1 MGPVGP
7 SQTGSPV
14 SLVNSLSLSTWS
26 CVNRARYA
34 VTEESEWYMLS
45 LTFKLILRDSG
56 PTPYKKYGKLRRHL
70 LKKIM
75 ELWWNSL
82 IDCLKTC
89 IECLLCASY
98 SAWLT
103 GCSSKQNQHDFSP
116 QVVIVQ
122 WKRQNHTKKL
132 HSYIWIKYYK
142 SLAEFQLLYK
152 PLERTPHRSSREHG
166 FLLAI
171 SLRNFFIILMVLF
184 IYQEMDIKPTM
195 TM

>member
-82 IDCLKTC
+82 IDSLKTC

-103 GCSSKQNQHDFSP
+103 DCSSKRNQHDFSP
-116 QVVIVQ
+116 QVFQ

-152 PLERTPHRSSREHG
+152 PLERTSHRSSREHE

-171 SLRNFFIILMVLF
+171 SLRKFFIILMVLF